1 MRISD
6 WSSDVCSSDLV
17 ALQKEEEI
25 LKSLAQRVLTGSFH
39 DRGEASRQLDIKM
52 RQITGVAKAR
62 PVAAY
67 VDMLLREHERVLLTG
82 WHRDVYDIWLSK
94 LWKYRS
100 EEHTSELQSLMRNS
114 YAVFC
119 LKKTTTSMIY
129 LRRSTK

>member
-94 LWKYRS
+94 LWKYNPVLYTGTESKFAKDRHQHGRAS
-100 EEHTSELQSLMRNS
+100 CRERVGQ
-114 YAVFC
+114 YV
-119 LKKTTTSMIY
+119 
-129 LRRSTK
+129 